1 MDIINAFNDMH
12 TPIKW
17 SFNNPLFRTSDIG
30 NVLGLSNI
38 NATISYF
45 DETERP
51 GSFLTELGLYN
62 ILFISQ
68 KPIAKQF
75 IKWVYKVIKEIRIN
89 GSYVM
94 QQSNNTQTENEFSKH
109 LF

>member
-12 TPIKW
+12 TPIKG
-17 SFNNPLFRTSDIG
+17 SFNNPLFRASDIG
-30 NVLGLSNI
+30 TVLGLSNI

-45 DETERP
+45 DETERAA
-51 GSFLTELGLYN
+51 SFLTELGLYN

-75 IKWVYKVIKEIRIN
+75 IKWVYEVIKEIRIN

-94 QQSNNTQTENEFSKH
+94 QQSSNTQTENEFSKH
-109 LF
+109 SF